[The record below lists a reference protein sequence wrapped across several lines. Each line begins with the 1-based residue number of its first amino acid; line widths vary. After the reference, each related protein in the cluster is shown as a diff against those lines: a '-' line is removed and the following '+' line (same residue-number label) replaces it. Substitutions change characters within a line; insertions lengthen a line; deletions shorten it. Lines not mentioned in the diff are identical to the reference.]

1 MIYDAMLLCYT
12 LVDYK
17 VCSLLSLDGKPPR
30 LVAVRFFQPRLKD
43 VKGFKGDHSIPYCV
57 LSINP

>member
-1 MIYDAMLLCYT
+1 MNILYT

-17 VCSLLSLDGKPPR
+17 VCSLLNLDGTPPP

-43 VKGFKGDHSIPYCV
+43 VKGFKGDHSTPYCV
-57 LSINP
+57 LSINH